1 MNDNQSL
8 ALIFDMDGVIV
19 ENHEWHFRAWIEF
32 CRQYGI
38 TLTQEEFYTKIFG
51 GTNHDLLTRLF
62 EGSLS
67 NDDIERM
74 GEEKEA
80 IYREMYA
87 PHIQPVPGV
96 VEFIGLAR
104 DKGIK
109 TALATSAPSSNVSF
123 TLERTN
129 LTGSF
134 DVMVDSSHIKH
145 GKPHPEIYLKAAA
158 LLNLEPRQCIVF
170 EDSLSGIT
178 SALSA
183 GCNVIGVATTLPAA
197 ELTMAHHII
206 TDFTEHNA
214 LLNVVRQIM
223 QHKVE

>member
-80 IYREMYA
+80 IYRHMYA

-206 TDFTEHNA
+206 TDFTGQDA
-214 LLNVVRQIM
+214 LLHAARQIRLNR
-223 QHKVE
+223 VE

>member
-123 TLERTN
+123 TLEHTN
-129 LTGSF
+129 LSGSF
-134 DVMVDSSHIKH
+134 DIIVDSSHIKH

>member
-123 TLERTN
+123 TLEHTN
-129 LTGSF
+129 LSGSF
-134 DVMVDSSHIKH
+134 DIIVDSSHIKH
-145 GKPHPEIYLKAAA
+145 GKPHPEIYLKAASH
-158 LLNLEPRQCIVF
+158 LNLEPRQCIVF